1 MRQKTEKYKKYCI
14 KKNEKYNKGWKD
26 LMLWRTEKVKRLLY
40 MITACVLAASLSAC
54 GGSREGMVQTPANM
68 KMQRG
73 RNYKEVI
80 EDFEDKGF
88 TNIQT
93 ETIEDLEYGHT
104 FRNGHVEQISVGGD
118 TNYDAGVSVPR
129 DTKVIIRYHT
139 YNPATLKQDVEN
151 EDSSGSSQQK
161 ESDSSQQ
168 KESDTSQQ
176 KESDSSQQKES
187 DSSSGEAPDQASGDQ
202 TSEKSGE

>member
-1 MRQKTEKYKKYCI
+1 M
-14 KKNEKYNKGWKD
+14 
-26 LMLWRTEKVKRLLY
+26 KRLLY
-40 MITACVLAASLSAC
+40 MTAVCLLAASLSAC
-54 GGSREGMVQTPANM
+54 GGSKEGMVQTPANM

-118 TNYDAGVSVPR
+118 TNYDAGVYVPR
-129 DTKVIIRYHT
+129 DTKVVIRYHT
-139 YNPATLKQDVEN
+139 YNSATLNQDS
-151 EDSSGSSQQK
+151 EDEDASGGSEQKESGDSQQK
-161 ESDSSQQ
+161 ESGGSEQ
-168 KESDTSQQ
+168 KESGESRQ
-176 KESDSSQQKES
+176 KESDSGSR
-187 DSSSGEAPDQASGDQ
+187 EAADQASADQ
-202 TSEKSGE
+202 TDEKSE

>member
-1 MRQKTEKYKKYCI
+1 M
-14 KKNEKYNKGWKD
+14 
-26 LMLWRTEKVKRLLY
+26 KRLLY
-40 MITACVLAASLSAC
+40 MTAVCLLAASLSAC
-54 GGSREGMVQTPANM
+54 GGSKEGMVQTPANM

-118 TNYDAGVSVPR
+118 TNYDAGVYVPS

-139 YNPATLKQDVEN
+139 YNSATLNQDA
-151 EDSSGSSQQK
+151 EDEDASGGSEQKESGDSQQK
-161 ESDSSQQ
+161 ESGGSEQ
-168 KESDTSQQ
+168 KESGESRQ
-176 KESDSSQQKES
+176 KESDSGSR
-187 DSSSGEAPDQASGDQ
+187 EAADQAFADQ
-202 TSEKSGE
+202 TDEKSE

>member
-1 MRQKTEKYKKYCI
+1 M
-14 KKNEKYNKGWKD
+14 
-26 LMLWRTEKVKRLLY
+26 KRLLY
-40 MITACVLAASLSAC
+40 MTAVCLLAASVSAC
-54 GGSREGMVQTPANM
+54 GGSKEGMVQTPANM

-118 TNYDAGVSVPR
+118 TNYDAGVYVPS

-139 YNPATLKQDVEN
+139 YNSATLNQDA
-151 EDSSGSSQQK
+151 EDEDASGGSEQKESGDSQQK
-161 ESDSSQQ
+161 ESGGSEQ
-168 KESDTSQQ
+168 KESGESRQ
-176 KESDSSQQKES
+176 KESDSGSR
-187 DSSSGEAPDQASGDQ
+187 EAADQASADQ
-202 TSEKSGE
+202 TDEKSE

>member
-1 MRQKTEKYKKYCI
+1 M
-14 KKNEKYNKGWKD
+14 
-26 LMLWRTEKVKRLLY
+26 KRLLY
-40 MITACVLAASLSAC
+40 MTAVCLLAASLSAC
-54 GGSREGMVQTPANM
+54 GGSKEGMVQTPANM

-118 TNYDAGVSVPR
+118 TNYDAGVYVPS

-139 YNPATLKQDVEN
+139 YNSATLNQDA
-151 EDSSGSSQQK
+151 EDEDASGGSQQK
-161 ESDSSQQ
+161 ESGGSEQ
-168 KESDTSQQ
+168 KESGESRQKESGESRQ
-176 KESDSSQQKES
+176 KESDSGSR
-187 DSSSGEAPDQASGDQ
+187 EAADQASADQ
-202 TSEKSGE
+202 TDEKSE

>member
-1 MRQKTEKYKKYCI
+1 M
-14 KKNEKYNKGWKD
+14 
-26 LMLWRTEKVKRLLY
+26 KRLLY
-40 MITACVLAASLSAC
+40 MTAVCLLAASLSAC
-54 GGSREGMVQTPANM
+54 GGSKEGMVQTPANM

-118 TNYDAGVSVPR
+118 TNYDAGVYVPS

-139 YNPATLKQDVEN
+139 YNSATLNQDA
-151 EDSSGSSQQK
+151 EDEDASGGSEQKESGDSQQK
-161 ESDSSQQ
+161 ESGGSEL
-168 KESDTSQQ
+168 KESGESRQ
-176 KESDSSQQKES
+176 KESDSGSR
-187 DSSSGEAPDQASGDQ
+187 EAADQASADQ
-202 TSEKSGE
+202 TDEKSE

>member
-1 MRQKTEKYKKYCI
+1 M
-14 KKNEKYNKGWKD
+14 
-26 LMLWRTEKVKRLLY
+26 KRLLY
-40 MITACVLAASLSAC
+40 MTVVCLLAASLSAC
-54 GGSREGMVQTPANM
+54 GGSKEGMVQTPANM

-118 TNYDAGVSVPR
+118 TNYDAGVYVPS

-139 YNPATLKQDVEN
+139 YNSATLNQDA
-151 EDSSGSSQQK
+151 EDEDASGGSEQKESGDSQQK
-161 ESDSSQQ
+161 ESGGSEQ
-168 KESDTSQQ
+168 KESGESRQ
-176 KESDSSQQKES
+176 KESDSGSR
-187 DSSSGEAPDQASGDQ
+187 EAADQASADQ
-202 TSEKSGE
+202 TDEKSE

>member
-1 MRQKTEKYKKYCI
+1 M
-14 KKNEKYNKGWKD
+14 
-26 LMLWRTEKVKRLLY
+26 KRLLY
-40 MITACVLAASLSAC
+40 MTAVCLLAASLSAC
-54 GGSREGMVQTPANM
+54 GGSKEGMVQTPANM

-118 TNYDAGVSVPR
+118 TNYDAGVYVPS

-139 YNPATLKQDVEN
+139 YNSATLNQDA
-151 EDSSGSSQQK
+151 EDEDASGGSEQKESGGSQQK
-161 ESDSSQQ
+161 ESGGSEQ
-168 KESDTSQQ
+168 KESGESRQ
-176 KESDSSQQKES
+176 KESDSGSR
-187 DSSSGEAPDQASGDQ
+187 EAADQASADQ
-202 TSEKSGE
+202 TDEKSE

>member
-1 MRQKTEKYKKYCI
+1 M
-14 KKNEKYNKGWKD
+14 
-26 LMLWRTEKVKRLLY
+26 KRLLY
-40 MITACVLAASLSAC
+40 MTAVCLLAASLSAC
-54 GGSREGMVQTPANM
+54 GGSKEGMVQTPANM

-118 TNYDAGVSVPR
+118 TNYDAGVYVPS

-139 YNPATLKQDVEN
+139 YNSATLNQDA
-151 EDSSGSSQQK
+151 EDEDASGGSQQK
-161 ESDSSQQ
+161 ESGDSQQ
-168 KESDTSQQ
+168 KESGGSEQKESGESRQ
-176 KESDSSQQKES
+176 KESDSGSR
-187 DSSSGEAPDQASGDQ
+187 EAADQASADQ
-202 TSEKSGE
+202 TDEKSE

>member
-1 MRQKTEKYKKYCI
+1 M
-14 KKNEKYNKGWKD
+14 
-26 LMLWRTEKVKRLLY
+26 KRLLY
-40 MITACVLAASLSAC
+40 MIVVCLLAASLSAC

-118 TNYDAGVSVPR
+118 TNYDAGVYVPR
-129 DTKVIIRYHT
+129 DTKVVIRYHT
-139 YNPATLKQDVEN
+139 YNSATLNQDG
-151 EDSSGSSQQK
+151 EDEDASGSSQQEK
-161 ESDSSQQ
+161 SNGSEQGESNGSQQ
-168 KESDTSQQ
+168 KESGESRQ
-176 KESDSSQQKES
+176 KESDSGSR
-187 DSSSGEAPDQASGDQ
+187 EAIDQASVDKTG
-202 TSEKSGE
+202 EKSQE

>member
-1 MRQKTEKYKKYCI
+1 M
-14 KKNEKYNKGWKD
+14 
-26 LMLWRTEKVKRLLY
+26 KRLLY
-40 MITACVLAASLSAC
+40 MTAVCLLAASLSAC
-54 GGSREGMVQTPANM
+54 GGSKEGMVQTPANM

-118 TNYDAGVSVPR
+118 TNYDAGVYVPS

-139 YNPATLKQDVEN
+139 YNSATLNQDA
-151 EDSSGSSQQK
+151 EDEDTSGGSEQKESGDSQQK
-161 ESDSSQQ
+161 ESGGSQQ
-168 KESDTSQQ
+168 KESGGSEQKESGESRQ
-176 KESDSSQQKES
+176 KESDSGSR
-187 DSSSGEAPDQASGDQ
+187 EAIDQASVDKTG
-202 TSEKSGE
+202 EKSQE

>member
-1 MRQKTEKYKKYCI
+1 M
-14 KKNEKYNKGWKD
+14 
-26 LMLWRTEKVKRLLY
+26 KRLLY
-40 MITACVLAASLSAC
+40 MIAVSLLAASLSAC
-54 GGSREGMVQTPANM
+54 SGSREGMVQTPANM

-118 TNYDAGVSVPR
+118 TNYDAGVYVPS

-139 YNPATLKQDVEN
+139 YNSATLNQDA
-151 EDSSGSSQQK
+151 EDEDASGGSEQKESGDSQQK
-161 ESDSSQQ
+161 ESDSGSR
-168 KESDTSQQ
+168 
-176 KESDSSQQKES
+176 
-187 DSSSGEAPDQASGDQ
+187 EAADQASVDQ
-202 TSEKSGE
+202 TGEKSE

>member
-1 MRQKTEKYKKYCI
+1 M
-14 KKNEKYNKGWKD
+14 
-26 LMLWRTEKVKRLLY
+26 KRLLY
-40 MITACVLAASLSAC
+40 MTAVCLLAASLSAC
-54 GGSREGMVQTPANM
+54 GGSKEGMVQTPANM

-118 TNYDAGVSVPR
+118 TNYDAGVYVPS

-139 YNPATLKQDVEN
+139 YNSATLNQDA
-151 EDSSGSSQQK
+151 EDEDASGGSEQKESGGSQQK
-161 ESDSSQQ
+161 ESGGSEQ
-168 KESDTSQQ
+168 KESGESRQ
-176 KESDSSQQKES
+176 KESDSGSR
-187 DSSSGEAPDQASGDQ
+187 EAADQASADQ
-202 TSEKSGE
+202 TGEKSE

>member
-1 MRQKTEKYKKYCI
+1 M
-14 KKNEKYNKGWKD
+14 
-26 LMLWRTEKVKRLLY
+26 KRLLY
-40 MITACVLAASLSAC
+40 MTAVCLLAASLSAC
-54 GGSREGMVQTPANM
+54 GGSKEGMVQTPANM

-118 TNYDAGVSVPR
+118 TNYDAGVYVPS

-139 YNPATLKQDVEN
+139 YNSATLNQDA
-151 EDSSGSSQQK
+151 EDEDASGGSEQKESGGSEQKESGGSQQK
-161 ESDSSQQ
+161 ESGGSEQ
-168 KESDTSQQ
+168 KESGESRQ
-176 KESDSSQQKES
+176 KESDSGSR
-187 DSSSGEAPDQASGDQ
+187 EAADQASADQ
-202 TSEKSGE
+202 TDEKSE

>member
-1 MRQKTEKYKKYCI
+1 M
-14 KKNEKYNKGWKD
+14 
-26 LMLWRTEKVKRLLY
+26 KRLLY
-40 MITACVLAASLSAC
+40 MITGCLLAASLSAC
-54 GGSREGMVQTPANM
+54 GGSKEGMVQTPANM

-118 TNYDAGVSVPR
+118 TNYDAGVYVPS

-139 YNPATLKQDVEN
+139 YNSATLNQDA
-151 EDSSGSSQQK
+151 EDEDASGGSEQKESGDSQQK
-161 ESDSSQQ
+161 ESGGSEQ
-168 KESDTSQQ
+168 KESGESRQ
-176 KESDSSQQKES
+176 KESDSGSR
-187 DSSSGEAPDQASGDQ
+187 EAADQASADQ
-202 TSEKSGE
+202 TDEKSE

>member
-1 MRQKTEKYKKYCI
+1 M
-14 KKNEKYNKGWKD
+14 
-26 LMLWRTEKVKRLLY
+26 KRLLY
-40 MITACVLAASLSAC
+40 MTAVCLLAASLSAC
-54 GGSREGMVQTPANM
+54 GGSKEGMVQTPANM

-118 TNYDAGVSVPR
+118 TNYDAGVYVPR
-129 DTKVIIRYHT
+129 DTKVVIRYHT
-139 YNPATLKQDVEN
+139 YNSATLNQDS
-151 EDSSGSSQQK
+151 EDEDASGGSEQKESGDSQQK
-161 ESDSSQQ
+161 ESDSGSR
-168 KESDTSQQ
+168 
-176 KESDSSQQKES
+176 
-187 DSSSGEAPDQASGDQ
+187 EAADQASADQ
-202 TSEKSGE
+202 TDEKSE

>member
-1 MRQKTEKYKKYCI
+1 M
-14 KKNEKYNKGWKD
+14 
-26 LMLWRTEKVKRLLY
+26 KRLLY
-40 MITACVLAASLSAC
+40 MTAVCLLAASLSAC
-54 GGSREGMVQTPANM
+54 GGSKEGMVQTPANM

-118 TNYDAGVSVPR
+118 TNYDAGVYVPS

-139 YNPATLKQDVEN
+139 YNSATLNQDA
-151 EDSSGSSQQK
+151 EDEDASGGSEQKESGGSQQK
-161 ESDSSQQ
+161 ESGGSEQ
-168 KESDTSQQ
+168 KESGESRQKESGESRQ
-176 KESDSSQQKES
+176 KESDSGSR
-187 DSSSGEAPDQASGDQ
+187 EAADQASADQ
-202 TSEKSGE
+202 TDEKSE

>member
-1 MRQKTEKYKKYCI
+1 M
-14 KKNEKYNKGWKD
+14 
-26 LMLWRTEKVKRLLY
+26 KRLLY
-40 MITACVLAASLSAC
+40 MTAVCLLAASLSAC
-54 GGSREGMVQTPANM
+54 GGSKEGMVQTPANM

-118 TNYDAGVSVPR
+118 TNYDAGVYVPS

-139 YNPATLKQDVEN
+139 YNSATLNQDA
-151 EDSSGSSQQK
+151 EDEDASGGSEQKESGGSQQK
-161 ESDSSQQ
+161 ESGGSEL
-168 KESDTSQQ
+168 KESGESRQ
-176 KESDSSQQKES
+176 KESDSGSR
-187 DSSSGEAPDQASGDQ
+187 EAADQASADQ
-202 TSEKSGE
+202 TDEKSE

>member
-1 MRQKTEKYKKYCI
+1 M
-14 KKNEKYNKGWKD
+14 
-26 LMLWRTEKVKRLLY
+26 KRLLY
-40 MITACVLAASLSAC
+40 MTAVCLLAASLSAC
-54 GGSREGMVQTPANM
+54 GGSKEGMVQTPANM

-118 TNYDAGVSVPR
+118 TNYDAGVYVPS

-139 YNPATLKQDVEN
+139 YNSATLNQDA
-151 EDSSGSSQQK
+151 EDEDASGGSEQKESGDSQQK
-161 ESDSSQQ
+161 ESGGSEQ
-168 KESDTSQQ
+168 KESGESRQ
-176 KESDSSQQKES
+176 KESDSGSR
-187 DSSSGEAPDQASGDQ
+187 EAPDQASADQ
-202 TSEKSGE
+202 TGEKSE

>member
-1 MRQKTEKYKKYCI
+1 M
-14 KKNEKYNKGWKD
+14 
-26 LMLWRTEKVKRLLY
+26 KRLLY
-40 MITACVLAASLSAC
+40 MIVVCLLAASLSAC

-118 TNYDAGVSVPR
+118 TNYDAGVYVPS

-139 YNPATLKQDVEN
+139 YNSATLNQDA
-151 EDSSGSSQQK
+151 EDEDASGGSEQKESGESRQK
-161 ESDSSQQ
+161 ESDSGSR
-168 KESDTSQQ
+168 
-176 KESDSSQQKES
+176 
-187 DSSSGEAPDQASGDQ
+187 EAADQASADQ
-202 TSEKSGE
+202 TDEKSE

>member
-1 MRQKTEKYKKYCI
+1 M
-14 KKNEKYNKGWKD
+14 
-26 LMLWRTEKVKRLLY
+26 KRLLY
-40 MITACVLAASLSAC
+40 MIAVCVLAVFLSAC
-54 GGSREGMVQTPANM
+54 GSSGEGMVQTPANM
-68 KMQRG
+68 RMQRG

-118 TNYDAGVSVPR
+118 TNYDAGVSVPK

-139 YNPATLKQDVEN
+139 YDPATINQGTEN
-151 EDSSGSSQQK
+151 EDASGSSRQK
-161 ESDSSQQ
+161 ESGGSSQ
-168 KESDTSQQ
+168 
-176 KESDSSQQKES
+176 
-187 DSSSGEAPDQASGDQ
+187 EAPDDTSGDQ
-202 TSEKSGE
+202 TSEKSKE

>member
-1 MRQKTEKYKKYCI
+1 M
-14 KKNEKYNKGWKD
+14 
-26 LMLWRTEKVKRLLY
+26 KRLLY
-40 MITACVLAASLSAC
+40 MTAVCLLAASLSAC
-54 GGSREGMVQTPANM
+54 GGSKEGMVQTPANM

-118 TNYDAGVSVPR
+118 TNYDAGVYVPS

-139 YNPATLKQDVEN
+139 YNSATLNQDA
-151 EDSSGSSQQK
+151 EDEDASGGSEQKESGDSQQK
-161 ESDSSQQ
+161 ESGGSEQ
-168 KESDTSQQ
+168 KESGESRQ
-176 KESDSSQQKES
+176 KESDSGSR
-187 DSSSGEAPDQASGDQ
+187 EAIDQASVDQ
-202 TSEKSGE
+202 TGEKSQE